1 MGPGRA
7 VSARAPG
14 KLVLLGEYAVLS
26 GATALVMAVA
36 RHSRARIEAASGSA
50 CRLETA
56 FPRTETRAFAPAA
69 VSGVALVDTYISQTG
84 YAPRWPV
91 WSGRLDSSALYED
104 GVKLGLGSSAAAL
117 VAWAGAWSAAAGR
130 EPPGLVA
137 LVAAHRAF
145 QGGAGS
151 GLDVAAAHAGG
162 VIEFTL
168 DGDSVPLIGS
178 VQLPNSVGF
187 AGIFAGHA
195 ASTPGLVTRYEAWVA
210 EEPRAAA
217 AMLRKLGRMAER
229 GCRAAG
235 ENDGEAFVQAIDD
248 YGRGLGALGA
258 AMGASI
264 VTAEHRE
271 IAQTASRVGISYKV
285 SGAGGGDLGLAFA
298 TDPEKLSA
306 FAVLVEHAGYRVLP
320 LKIARQGLAVE
331 ELVD

>member
-187 AGIFAGHA
+187 AGIFAGRP
-195 ASTPGLVTRYEAWVA
+195 ASTPDLVGRYRRWVDADPGAAGRLLEHLGRLADRGRAAASGNDGAAFVEAIAEYGRSLQALGEAMGADLVTR
-210 EEPRAAA
+210 
-217 AMLRKLGRMAER
+217 
-229 GCRAAG
+229 
-235 ENDGEAFVQAIDD
+235 
-248 YGRGLGALGA
+248 
-258 AMGASI
+258 
-264 VTAEHRE
+264 EHRE
-271 IAQTASRVGISYKV
+271 IGRLAEHFGVAYKI
-285 SGAGGGDLGLAFA
+285 SGAGGGDLGLAASVDAEALDAF
-298 TDPEKLSA
+298 SA
-306 FAVLVEHAGYRVLP
+306 A
-320 LKIARQGLAVE
+320 ARQAGFRVVALEIDELGLVVE
-331 ELVD
+331 EPAE

>member
-1 MGPGRA
+1 MMPIR
-7 VSARAPG
+7 ARAPG
-14 KLVLLGEYAVLS
+14 KVVILGEYAVLA
-26 GATALVMAVA
+26 GAEALAMAVDRYCVA
-36 RHSRARIEAASGSA
+36 ELRPSPDGR
-50 CRLETA
+50 CRLETR
-56 FPRTETRAFAPAA
+56 FPAPRVRDFDPAEP
-69 VSGVALVDTYISQTG
+69 SGTALVDVVITELG
-84 YAPRWPV
+84 LPAARPAWH
-91 WSGRLDSSALYED
+91 GLLDSSAFFA
-104 GVKLGLGSSAAAL
+104 GSAKMGLGSSAAAL
-117 VAWAGAWSAAAGR
+117 CAWAAAWSQAGSA
-130 EPPGLVA
+130 PTPGCAELIRI
-137 LVAAHRAF
+137 HRVF

-151 GLDVAAAHAGG
+151 GIDVAAACSGG
-162 VIEFTL
+162 VVRYRL
-168 DGDSVPLIGS
+168 DAKSMPHVGS